1 MGNARRD
8 AAARPPPRRR
18 RVALTRAT
26 SAGGRPPL
34 EEELIVESAVLDAGG
49 ATDAPVAALAGASA
63 SSGSDESLLQWQVAR
78 QLIHEQQVAAAE
90 AAAQPGDL
98 ARTQQLVET
107 AMLAAVAGLAFTVAT
122 LLKLESYLAYVLP
135 LPVVVAAL
143 RSGAG
148 PALKTVT
155 TAFLLLFILTGPVR
169 AATYLLVYGLLSLA
183 LGAAWAWRASWAL
196 SIPAAALVRIAG
208 YAAYVQVSSWALGEN
223 LAALMVANAHA
234 LLDQL
239 SASLGTSGAPS
250 PAAVVVTLASLLFVH
265 SLFYV
270 SLLHV
275 LYAIL
280 LAGLGLDMGYERLP
294 GFVRR
299 MVGAPPGGGAG
310 LAG

>member
-98 ARTQQLVET
+98 ARTQ
-107 AMLAAVAGLAFTVAT
+107 
-122 LLKLESYLAYVLP
+122 LESYLAYVLP

-196 SIPAAALVRIAG
+196 SIPAAAL
-208 YAAYVQVSSWALGEN
+208 VSSWALGEN